1 MHFSTQ
7 NLPTLDLYRL
17 LSGGVVP
24 RPIAWVGTR
33 SSAGTD
39 NLAPFSLF
47 TIASVQ
53 PPVLAITHLKPANRT
68 HKDTLANLLQTK
80 DCVISIPTAAQLDAM
95 NASAAEYPPD
105 VSEFAAAG
113 IASVASQQVA
123 ALGVQGAAV
132 RYECR
137 LREVLTLSDKPLG
150 GCLILLDVLGVD
162 VDESV
167 LHEGAI
173 APRKLEALGKLG
185 GDLYCTTT
193 DRLERTRPP
202 APTSAPTPA
211 K

>member
-1 MHFSTQ
+1 MHFSSQ
-7 NLPTLDLYRL
+7 DISTLDLYRL
-17 LSGGVVP
+17 LTSGIVP
-24 RPIAWVGTR
+24 RPIAWVSTR

-39 NLAPFSLF
+39 NLAPFALF

-53 PPVLAITHLKPANRT
+53 PPVLAITHLNPSNRP

-80 DCVISIPTAAQLDAM
+80 DCVVSIPTVAQLDAM
-95 NASAAEYPPD
+95 SASAAEYPPD

-123 ALGVQGAAV
+123 ALGVQGASV

-137 LREVLTLSDKPLG
+137 LREVINLSDKPLG

-173 APRKLEALGKLG
+173 APSKLQALGKLG
-185 GDLYCTTT
+185 ADLYCTTAT
-193 DRLERTRPP
+193 HIERSRPT
-202 APTSAPTPA
+202 APKSS

>member
-1 MHFSTQ
+1 MYFSTQ
-7 NLPTLDLYRL
+7 DLPALNLYRL
-17 LSGGVVP
+17 MAGGVVP
-24 RPIAWVGTR
+24 RPIAWVATR

-53 PPVLAITHLKPANRT
+53 PPVLAITHLNPSNRP

-80 DCVISIPTAAQLDAM
+80 DCVVSIPATSQLDAM
-95 NASAAEYPPD
+95 NASAAEYPAD
-105 VSEFAAAG
+105 ISEFAALN
-113 IASVASQQVA
+113 IASIASQQVA
-123 ALGVQGAAV
+123 ALGVQGASV

-137 LREVLTLSDKPLG
+137 LREVINISDKPLG

-167 LHEGAI
+167 LHEGTI
-173 APRKLEALGKLG
+173 APGKLQALGKLG
-185 GDLYCTTT
+185 GDLYCTTA
-193 DRLERTRPP
+193 DRHERARPP
-202 APTSAPTPA
+202 VPTPA